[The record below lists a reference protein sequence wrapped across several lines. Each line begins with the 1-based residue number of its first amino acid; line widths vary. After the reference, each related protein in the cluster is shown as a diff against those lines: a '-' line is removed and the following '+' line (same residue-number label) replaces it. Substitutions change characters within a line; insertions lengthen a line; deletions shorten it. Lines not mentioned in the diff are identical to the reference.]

1 MAQRPYQY
9 SPSPGSGRCARHC
22 VCGVCA
28 FTGTRGPVERFSVQS
43 GAAAAELRT
52 DIGIAAETRPA
63 FHHCAAAHADH
74 SPWSSKASDIF
85 TRCGLDGVLRVERG
99 VRWFAAE
106 EGADLSVI
114 DLEALHDR
122 MTEQCWSDESF
133 EDWFAQ
139 ATQACGLSAAAQEG
153 MAALHEANARLGLAL
168 SEDEFEYLQDAYQT
182 LQRDH
187 RRRADDVAQANSG
200 IAGTKFSTLTGL
212 STNSLRRCN
221 CLA

>member
-1 MAQRPYQY
+1 MPTIVYAEFVHLLELGDLLSDSQLNQVQQLLSYG
-9 SPSPGSGRCARHC
+9 PSLELPPKQGRRFTTVLPRSG
-22 VCGVCA
+22 
-28 FTGTRGPVERFSVQS
+28 T
-43 GAAAAELRT
+43 
-52 DIGIAAETRPA
+52 I
-63 FHHCAAAHADH
+63 

-85 TRCGLDGVLRVERG
+85 TRCGLDRVLRVERG

-106 EGADLSVI
+106 GADLSVI
-114 DLEALHDR
+114 DSEVLHDR

-139 ATQACGLSAAAQEG
+139 AAPKPVASVPLLREG

-182 LQRDH
+182 LRRDPT
-187 RRRADDVAQANSG
+187 DVELMMFAQANSS
-200 IAGTKFSTLTGL
+200 IAGTKFLTLTGL
-212 STNSLRRCN
+212 SINSLRRRR